1 MVRLVERVPLL
12 TGTLCS
18 HAFERRRHE
27 IACAAREVGEQRPF
41 ERETPET
48 DAMRSVQISPSHGV
62 GVLR

>member
-27 IACAAREVGEQRPF
+27 MPCAAREVGEQRPY
-41 ERETPET
+41 ERKTTET
-48 DAMRSVQISPSHGV
+48 DAALSVQISRTQRV
-62 GVLR
+62 GAHL